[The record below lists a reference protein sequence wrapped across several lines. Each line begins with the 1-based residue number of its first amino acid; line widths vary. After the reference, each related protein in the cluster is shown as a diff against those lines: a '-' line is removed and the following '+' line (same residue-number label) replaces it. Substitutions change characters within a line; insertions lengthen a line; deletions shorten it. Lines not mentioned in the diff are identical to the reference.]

1 MFTQTVEPAI
11 EDEFDRPPR
20 PWPIATLLGVAVSL
34 LLFVG
39 LVLLMYALTSEERN
53 KPIEEK
59 PPAERLKEL
68 RASEDEV
75 LSTYRLV
82 DAKKKIVRIPI
93 DRAMSLYAESA
104 ARSRSAESDQA
115 KKNESVN
122 KP

>member
-20 PWPIATLLGVAVSL
+20 PWPIATLVGVAVSL
-34 LLFVG
+34 LLFVA
-39 LVLLMYALTSEERN
+39 LALLMYALTAEERN

-104 ARSRSAESDQA
+104 SRSRSAESDQA

>member
-1 MFTQTVEPAI
+1 MSTQTVQPAI
-11 EDEFDRPPR
+11 EDEIDRPPK
-20 PWPIATLLGVAVSL
+20 PWPIATLAGVALSL

-39 LVLLMYALTSEERN
+39 LALLMYALTAAERN

-82 DAKKKIVRIPI
+82 DAKKKIVRVPI
-93 DRAMSLYAESA
+93 DRAMMLYAQSA
-104 ARSRSAESDQA
+104 AKSKSAERDQT
-115 KKNESVN
+115 KKQESVN

>member
-1 MFTQTVEPAI
+1 MSTQTVQAI
-11 EDEFDRPPR
+11 EDEIDPPPK
-20 PWPIATLLGVAVSL
+20 PWPIATLAGVAVSL
-34 LLFVG
+34 LLFVA
-39 LVLLMYALTSEERN
+39 LVLLMYALTAGERN

-82 DAKKKIVRIPI
+82 DAKKKIVGVPI
-93 DRAMSLYAESA
+93 DRAMLLYAESA
-104 ARSRSAESDQA
+104 AKSKSVERGQT
-115 KKNESVN
+115 KKQESVN